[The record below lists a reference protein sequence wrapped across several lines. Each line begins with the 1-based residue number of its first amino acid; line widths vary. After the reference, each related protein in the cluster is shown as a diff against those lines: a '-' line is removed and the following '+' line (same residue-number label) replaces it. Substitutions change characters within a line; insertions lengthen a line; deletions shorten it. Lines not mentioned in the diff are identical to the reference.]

1 MNSVLKVTSALADA
15 TRYSIYEYI
24 LKEHKNL
31 TVQDIAARFGIH
43 PNVARL
49 HLTKLEDVSLIGSCL
64 QKTGKGGRPGKIY
77 KPAEKAIQLAFPHRD
92 YQLLSDILLEAIG
105 LFGEDGVKMAEA
117 AAQKAGRRS
126 VEEKIKGAP
135 PSALSKEERIQL
147 LGSLTART
155 GHALKAEETENGLMV
170 QFAVYNCPFKEL
182 LEEKAAA
189 TCRIHKA
196 FLQGVADALFGS
208 AVLSQQTT
216 MLDGC
221 SECVYHSFTSQRD

>member
-31 TVQDIAARFGIH
+31 TVQDIAAQFGIH

-92 YQLLSDILLEAIG
+92 YQLLSDILLEAIEV
-105 LFGEDGVKMAEA
+105 FGEDGVKMAEA
-117 AAQKAGRRS
+117 AAEKAGWRS
-126 VEEKIKGAP
+126 VEEKTKGVP
-135 PSALSKEERIQL
+135 VALSKEERLQL
-147 LGSLTART
+147 LSSLTAQT
-155 GHALKAEETENGLMV
+155 GHTLKAEETENGLMV

-196 FLQGVADALFGS
+196 FLQGVTGALFGS
-208 AVLSQQTT
+208 DVLSQQTT

-221 SECVYHSFTSQRD
+221 SECVYHSFTP

>member
-1 MNSVLKVTSALADA
+1 MNSVLKVTSALADT
-15 TRYSIYEYI
+15 TRFSIYEFI

-31 TVQDIAARFGIH
+31 TVLDIAGQFGIH

-49 HLTKLEDVSLIGSCL
+49 HLTKLEDVSLIDSCL

-92 YQLLSDILLEAIG
+92 YQLLSNILLEAIG

-126 VEEKIKGAP
+126 VEEETKSVL
-135 PSALSKEERIQL
+135 SALSKEERLQL
-147 LGSLTART
+147 LSSLTVRT
-155 GHALKAEETENGLMV
+155 GYTSKVEETEDGLTV
-170 QFAVYNCPFKEL
+170 QFVIYNCPFKEL
-182 LEEKAAA
+182 LEEQAAA

-196 FLQGVADALFGS
+196 FLQGVVNALFGS

-216 MLDGC
+216 MLAGC
-221 SECVYHSFTSQRD
+221 SECVYHSVTP